1 MNGTNSESTNE
12 AVENRNKAR
21 PKRKRSQ
28 WFDVWRRLRRN
39 PIGMIGL
46 FIVVVLILTAIFADV
61 ISPAIE
67 DPYLGTVPAYE
78 FQDLQNRN
86 LFPSLEHPFGT
97 DNFGRSIFDRVVHG
111 SRISLLVGFIVVGI
125 SMVVGVF
132 MGTIAGYYGKLI
144 DNAIMR
150 VIDII
155 MAIPFILLAIS
166 IAAAL
171 GAGLVNVMIAIGITN
186 IPYFARQV
194 RSSVL
199 SVREQEFIEAAKAV
213 GTSDLRIMFRHII
226 PNCMAP
232 IIIRA
237 TMGMAGAIL
246 SAAALSFIGLGI
258 EPPTPEWGAM
268 LSEGQ
273 RFIRDYWQSTL
284 FPGLAIALVV
294 FGLNMLGDGLRD
306 ALDPRLKQ

>member
-1 MNGTNSESTNE
+1 MINTNE
-12 AVENRNKAR
+12 AVENRNRVK

-28 WFDVWRRLRRN
+28 WFDIWRRLRRN
-39 PIGMIGL
+39 PVGMIGL
-46 FIVVVLILTAIFADV
+46 AIVVILILTAIFADL

-67 DPYLGTVPAYE
+67 DPILGTVPSYE
-78 FQDLQNRN
+78 YQDLKNRN
-86 LFPSLEHPFGT
+86 AFPSADQPFGT
-97 DNFGRSIFDRVVHG
+97 DNFGRSIFDRVIHG
-111 SRISLLVGFIVVGI
+111 SRISLLVAFIVVGI
-125 SMVVGVF
+125 SMVVGVAL
-132 MGTIAGYYGKLI
+132 GTIAGYYGKFV
-144 DNAIMR
+144 DNTVMR
-150 VIDII
+150 VNDILL
-155 MAIPFILLAIS
+155 AIPFMLLAIS

-199 SVREQEFIEAAKAV
+199 SVREQEFIEAARAV
-213 GTSDLRIMFRHII
+213 GTSDFRIMFRHIL

-273 RFIRDYWQSTL
+273 RFIRDYWQNTL

>member
-1 MNGTNSESTNE
+1 MISNNE
-12 AVENRNKAR
+12 AVESRSNIK
-21 PKRKRSQ
+21 PKKKRSQ
-28 WFDVWRRLRRN
+28 WVDIWRRLRRN
-39 PIGMIGL
+39 PVGMIGL
-46 FIVVVLILTAIFADV
+46 AIVILLILTAIFADV
-61 ISPAIE
+61 ISPAIH
-67 DPYLGTVPAYE
+67 DPLLGEVPSYE
-78 FQDLQNRN
+78 FQDLRNRN
-86 LFPSLEHPFGT
+86 EFPSREQPFGT
-97 DNFGRSIFDRVVHG
+97 DNFGRSIFDRVIHG
-111 SRISLLVGFIVVGI
+111 SRISLLVAFIVVGI

-132 MGTIAGYYGKLI
+132 VGTIAGYYGKI
-144 DNAIMR
+144 TDNVIMR
-150 VIDII
+150 VMDILL
-155 MAIPFILLAIS
+155 AIPFILLAIS

-171 GAGLVNVMIAIGITN
+171 GAGLVNVMIAIGIVN

-199 SVREQEFIEAAKAV
+199 SVREQEFIEAARAV
-213 GTSDLRIMFRHII
+213 GTSDLRIMFRHIL

-273 RFIRDYWQSTL
+273 RFIRDYWQNTL

-306 ALDPRLKQ
+306 ALDPRLKR

>member
-1 MNGTNSESTNE
+1 MSNNE
-12 AVENRNKAR
+12 AVENRNKQK
-21 PKRKRSQ
+21 PGRKRSQ
-28 WFDVWRRLRRN
+28 WVDIWRRLRRN
-39 PIGMIGL
+39 PVGMIGL
-46 FIVVVLILTAIFADV
+46 AIVLILILTAIFADV
-61 ISPAIE
+61 ISPAIH
-67 DPYLGTVPAYE
+67 DPHLGIVPAYE
-78 FQDLQNRN
+78 YQNLQNRN
-86 LFPSLEHPFGT
+86 AFPSMDQPFGT
-97 DNFGRSIFDRVVHG
+97 DNFGRSIFDRIVHG
-111 SRISLLVGFIVVGI
+111 SRISLLVAFIVVGI

-132 MGTIAGYYGKLI
+132 LGTLAGYYGKI
-144 DNAIMR
+144 TDNVLMR
-150 VIDII
+150 VMDILL
-155 MAIPFILLAIS
+155 AIPFILLAIS

-199 SVREQEFIEAAKAV
+199 SVREQEFIEAARAV
-213 GTSDLRIMFRHII
+213 GTSDLRIMFRHIL

-232 IIIRA
+232 IMIRA

-273 RFIRDYWQSTL
+273 RFIRDFWQSTL

>member
-1 MNGTNSESTNE
+1 MISNNE
-12 AVENRNKAR
+12 AVESRNNIK
-21 PKRKRSQ
+21 PKKKRSQ
-28 WFDVWRRLRRN
+28 WIDIWRRLKKN
-39 PIGMIGL
+39 PVGMIGL
-46 FIVVVLILTAIFADV
+46 AIVVILILTAIFADV
-61 ISPAIE
+61 ISPAIN
-67 DPYLGTVPAYE
+67 DRILGVVPAYE
-78 FQDLQNRN
+78 YQDLQNRN
-86 LFPSLEHPFGT
+86 EFPSREHPFGT
-97 DNFGRSIFDRVVHG
+97 DNFGRSIFDRVIHG

-132 MGTIAGYYGKLI
+132 VGTIAGYYGKI
-144 DNAIMR
+144 TDNIIMR
-150 VIDII
+150 IMDILL
-155 MAIPFILLAIS
+155 AIPFILLAIS

-171 GAGLVNVMIAIGITN
+171 GAGLVNVMIAIGIVN

-199 SVREQEFIEAAKAV
+199 SVREQEFIEAARAV
-213 GTSDLRIMFRHII
+213 GTSDLRIMFRHIL

-273 RFIRDYWQSTL
+273 RFIRQYWQGTL

-306 ALDPRLKQ
+306 ALDPRLKR

>member
-1 MNGTNSESTNE
+1 MSNNK
-12 AVENRNKAR
+12 AVENRKR
-21 PKRKRSQ
+21 VKPKRKRSQ

-39 PIGMIGL
+39 PIGMTGL
-46 FIVVVLILTAIFADV
+46 AIVIVLILTALFADI
-61 ISPAIE
+61 ISPAIN
-67 DPYLGTVPAYE
+67 DPILGTVPAYE
-78 FQDLQNRN
+78 FQDLANRN
-86 LFPSLEHPFGT
+86 LFPSWEYPFGT
-97 DNFGRSIFDRVVHG
+97 DNFGRDIFDRVVHG
-111 SRISLLVGFIVVGI
+111 ARISLLVGFIVVGI
-125 SMVVGVF
+125 SMIIGVAL
-132 MGTIAGYYGKLI
+132 GTIAGYYGKI
-144 DNAIMR
+144 VDNTIMR
-150 VIDII
+150 VNDILL
-155 MAIPFILLAIS
+155 AIPFILLAIS

-199 SVREQEFIEAAKAV
+199 SVREQEFIEAARAV
-213 GTSDLRIMFRHII
+213 GTGDLRIMFRHIL

-232 IIIRA
+232 IMIRA

-294 FGLNMLGDGLRD
+294 FGLTMLGDGLRD
-306 ALDPRLKQ
+306 ALDPRLKR

>member
-1 MNGTNSESTNE
+1 MNNNI
-12 AVENRNKAR
+12 AVENRSKIK
-21 PKRKRSQ
+21 PKKKRSQ
-28 WFDVWRRLRRN
+28 WIDIWRRLRKN
-39 PIGMIGL
+39 PVGMIGL
-46 FIVVVLILTAIFADV
+46 AIVVLLILTAIFADV

-67 DPYLGTVPAYE
+67 SPHLGTVPAYE
-78 FQDLQNRN
+78 YQDLANRN
-86 LFPSLEHPFGT
+86 LFPSWEEPFGT
-97 DNFGRSIFDRVVHG
+97 DNFGRSIFDRIIHG
-111 SRISLLVGFIVVGI
+111 SRISLLVAFIVVGI

-132 MGTIAGYYGKLI
+132 LGTIAGYYGKI
-144 DNAIMR
+144 TDNVIMR
-150 VIDII
+150 IMDILL
-155 MAIPFILLAIS
+155 AIPFILLAIS

-171 GAGLVNVMIAIGITN
+171 GAGLVNVMIAIGIVN

-199 SVREQEFIEAAKAV
+199 SVREQEFIEAARAV
-213 GTSDLRIMFRHII
+213 GTSDLRIMFRHIL

-258 EPPTPEWGAM
+258 QPPTPEWGAM

-273 RFIRDYWQSTL
+273 RFIRDYYPQTL
-284 FPGLAIALVV
+284 FPGLAIAMVV

>member
-1 MNGTNSESTNE
+1 MMSSNE
-12 AVENRNKAR
+12 AVENRNQVK

-28 WFDVWRRLRRN
+28 WFDVWRRLRKN
-39 PIGMIGL
+39 PIGMTGL
-46 FIVVVLILTAIFADV
+46 FIIIVLILTAIFADV

-67 DPYLGTVPAYE
+67 DPYLGMVPAFEY
-78 FQDLQNRN
+78 QDLQNRN
-86 LFPSLEHPFGT
+86 LFPSFEHPFGT
-97 DNFGRSIFDRVVHG
+97 DNFGRSIFDRVIHG
-111 SRISLLVGFIVVGI
+111 SRISLIVGFVVVGI
-125 SMVVGVF
+125 SMVVGVAL
-132 MGTIAGYYGKLI
+132 GTIAGYYGKII

-150 VIDII
+150 IIDIL

-166 IAAAL
+166 IVAAL
-171 GAGLVNVMIAIGITN
+171 GPGLVNVMIAIGITN

-213 GTSDLRIMFRHII
+213 GTSDMRIMLRHII

-273 RFIRDYWQSTL
+273 RFIRDFWQSTL

>member
-1 MNGTNSESTNE
+1 VIVTNE
-12 AVENRNKAR
+12 AVESRIKIK

-28 WFDVWRRLRRN
+28 WVDVWRRLRKN
-39 PIGMIGL
+39 PIGMTGL
-46 FIVVVLILTAIFADV
+46 AIVALLILTAIFADI
-61 ISPAIE
+61 ISPAIN
-67 DPYLGTVPAYE
+67 DPLLGVVPAYE
-78 FQDLQNRN
+78 FQDLTNRN
-86 LFPSLEHPFGT
+86 AFPNPQNPFGT
-97 DNFGRSIFDRVVHG
+97 DNFGRDIFDRVVHG

-125 SMVVGVF
+125 SMVVGVIL
-132 MGTIAGYYGKLI
+132 GTVAGYYGKI
-144 DNAIMR
+144 VDNVTMR
-150 VIDII
+150 FIDILL
-155 MAIPFILLAIS
+155 AIPFILLAIS

-213 GTSDLRIMFRHII
+213 GTGDMRIMFRHIL

-258 EPPTPEWGAM
+258 QPPTPEWGAM
-268 LSEGQ
+268 LSDGQ
-273 RFIRDYWQSTL
+273 RYIRDFWQGTL

>member
-1 MNGTNSESTNE
+1 MISNNV
-12 AVENRNKAR
+12 AVESRTQTKPR
-21 PKRKRSQ
+21 KKRSQ
-28 WFDVWRRLRRN
+28 WVDIWRRLRRN
-39 PIGMIGL
+39 PVGMIGL
-46 FIVVVLILTAIFADV
+46 AIVVILILTAIFADI

-67 DPYLGTVPAYE
+67 DPQLGSVPSYE
-78 FQDLQNRN
+78 FQDLTNRN
-86 LFPSLEHPFGT
+86 AFPSMDQPFGT
-97 DNFGRSIFDRVVHG
+97 DNFGRSIFDRVIHG

-132 MGTIAGYYGKLI
+132 LGTIAGYYGKVT
-144 DNAIMR
+144 DNVIMR
-150 VIDII
+150 VMDILL
-155 MAIPFILLAIS
+155 AIPFILLAIS

-171 GAGLVNVMIAIGITN
+171 GAGLVNVMIAIGIVN

-199 SVREQEFIEAAKAV
+199 SVRDQEFIEAARAV
-213 GTSDLRIMFRHII
+213 GTGDLRIMFRHIL

-268 LSEGQ
+268 LSDGQ
-273 RFIRDYWQSTL
+273 RFIRDYWQGTL

>member
-1 MNGTNSESTNE
+1 MISTNE
-12 AVENRNKAR
+12 AVESRNQIKPR
-21 PKRKRSQ
+21 KKRSQ
-28 WFDVWRRLRRN
+28 WYDVWRRLRKN
-39 PIGMIGL
+39 PIGMTGL
-46 FIVVVLILTAIFADV
+46 FIVIILILTAIFADI
-61 ISPAIE
+61 ISPAID
-67 DPYLGTVPAYE
+67 DPLLGVVPAYE

-86 LFPSLEHPFGT
+86 VFPSWEHPFGT
-97 DNFGRSIFDRVVHG
+97 DNFGRSIFDRVIHG
-111 SRISLLVGFIVVGI
+111 SRISLQVGFIVVGI
-125 SMVVGVF
+125 SMVVGVVL
-132 MGTIAGYYGKLI
+132 GTIAGYYGKI
-144 DNAIMR
+144 VDNVTMR
-150 VIDII
+150 FIDILL
-155 MAIPFILLAIS
+155 AIPFILLAIS

-213 GTSDLRIMFRHII
+213 GTGDIRIMFRHIL

-258 EPPTPEWGAM
+258 QPPTPEWGAM
-268 LSEGQ
+268 LSDGQ
-273 RFIRDYWQSTL
+273 RYIRDFWQGTL

>member
-1 MNGTNSESTNE
+1 VISNNE
-12 AVENRNKAR
+12 AVENRSQIK
-21 PKRKRSQ
+21 PKKKRSQ
-28 WFDVWRRLRRN
+28 WVDIWRRLRRN
-39 PIGMIGL
+39 PVGMIGL
-46 FIVVVLILTAIFADV
+46 AIVVILILTAIFADV
-61 ISPAIE
+61 ISPAIH
-67 DPYLGTVPAYE
+67 DPLLGVVPSYE
-78 FQDLQNRN
+78 FQDLRNRN
-86 LFPSLEHPFGT
+86 EFPSREQPFGT
-97 DNFGRSIFDRVVHG
+97 DNFGRSIFDRIIHG

-132 MGTIAGYYGKLI
+132 LGTLAGYYGKII
-144 DNAIMR
+144 DNTIMR
-150 VIDII
+150 VMDILL
-155 MAIPFILLAIS
+155 AIPFILLAIS

-171 GAGLVNVMIAIGITN
+171 GAGLVNVMIAIGIVN

-199 SVREQEFIEAAKAV
+199 SVREQEFIEAARAV
-213 GTSDLRIMFRHII
+213 GTSDLRIMFRHIL

-273 RFIRDYWQSTL
+273 RFIRDYYQSTL

-306 ALDPRLKQ
+306 ALDPRLKR

>member
-1 MNGTNSESTNE
+1 MISNNV
-12 AVENRNKAR
+12 AVENRRKAR

-28 WFDVWRRLRRN
+28 WFDVWRRLRKN
-39 PIGMIGL
+39 PVGMIGL
-46 FIVVVLILTAIFADV
+46 FIVILLILTAIFADI
-61 ISPAIE
+61 ISPAID
-67 DPYLGTVPAYE
+67 DPLLGIVPAYE
-78 FQDLQNRN
+78 FQDLDSRN

-97 DNFGRSIFDRVVHG
+97 DNFGRSIFDRVIHG
-111 SRISLLVGFIVVGI
+111 SRVSLLVGFIVVGI
-125 SMVVGVF
+125 SMIVGVAL
-132 MGTIAGYYGKLI
+132 GTIAGYYGKI
-144 DNAIMR
+144 TDNVIMR
-150 VIDII
+150 IMDILL
-155 MAIPFILLAIS
+155 AIPFILLAIS

-171 GAGLVNVMIAIGITN
+171 GAGLVNVMIAIGIVN

-194 RSSVL
+194 RSSVI
-199 SVREQEFIEAAKAV
+199 SVRELEFIEAARAV
-213 GTSDLRIMFRHII
+213 GAGDLRIMFRHIL

-237 TMGMAGAIL
+237 TMGMASAIL

-273 RFIRDYWQSTL
+273 RFIRDYYPQTL

>member
-1 MNGTNSESTNE
+1 MMNNSG
-12 AVENRNKAR
+12 AVESRSKVKS
-21 PKRKRSQ
+21 KRKRSQ

-39 PIGMIGL
+39 PVGMVGL
-46 FIVVVLILTAIFADV
+46 IIVVVLILTATFADL
-61 ISPAIE
+61 ISPAVN
-67 DPYLGTVPAYE
+67 DPHLGVVPAYE
-78 FQDLQNRN
+78 YQDLANRN
-86 LFPSLEHPFGT
+86 AFPSWGEPFGT

-111 SRISLLVGFIVVGI
+111 SRISLLVGFVVVGI
-125 SMVVGVF
+125 SMIAGVIL
-132 MGTIAGYYGKLI
+132 GTVAGYYGKLA
-144 DNAIMR
+144 DNVIMR
-150 VIDII
+150 VVDILL
-155 MAIPFILLAIS
+155 AIPFILLAIS

-171 GAGLVNVMIAIGITN
+171 GAGLVNVMIAVGITN
-186 IPYFARQV
+186 IPFFARQV

-199 SVREQEFIEAAKAV
+199 SVREQEFIEAARAG
-213 GTSDLRIMFRHII
+213 GTGDLRIMFRHIL

-273 RFIRDYWQSTL
+273 RWILHGYYPQTL

-306 ALDPRLKQ
+306 ALDPRLKR